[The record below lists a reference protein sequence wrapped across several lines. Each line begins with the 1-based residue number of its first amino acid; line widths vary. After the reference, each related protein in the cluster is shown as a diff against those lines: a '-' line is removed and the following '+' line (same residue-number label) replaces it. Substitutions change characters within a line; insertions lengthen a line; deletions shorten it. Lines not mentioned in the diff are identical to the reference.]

1 MRKVFVFFVV
11 VFVFFSFCAFAAEK
25 KVTKN
30 VQKAMVD
37 DVDWAEV
44 NQFIST
50 NPLALAF
57 GGLNGHY
64 EFNLSKEAGF
74 GIDASLIFWGAGD
87 WSTFGF
93 SVGPEYNFYFQ
104 KHAPNGWFAGALGGI
119 MMLSAKYLGE
129 TASSFGFYLGGH
141 GGYRWIWDSGFLV
154 DVQLLLQYSL
164 MNLSVAGTNIPY
176 GGFGV
181 GPGVS
186 IGYAWK

>member
-1 MRKVFVFFVV
+1 MRNFFVFFTV
-11 VFVFFSFCAFAAEK
+11 VFMFFSFSVFAAEK

-30 VQKAMVD
+30 VKKAMAEVI
-37 DVDWAEV
+37 DWADV

-57 GGLNGHY
+57 GGLNAHY

-74 GIDASLIFWGAGD
+74 GIDASLIFWGVGD

-104 KHAPNGWFAGALGGI
+104 KQAPNGWFVGPLAGI
-119 MMLSAKYLGE
+119 TMLTAKYMNE
-129 TASSFGFYLGGH
+129 SASTFGFYFGGH
-141 GGYRWIWDSGFLV
+141 GGYRWIWESGFLI
-154 DVQLLLQYSL
+154 DVQLILQYSL
-164 MNLSVAGTNIPY
+164 MNLSISGQNIPY